1 MEEMEGKRNTELD
14 NLKEEK
20 EELKKLVE
28 KQTSI
33 IKEMEQ
39 QLVRASSDNSAMK
52 QQQQELTNTVN
63 NLIHTISLGEPPTA
77 CVSIP
82 LIIREIWDKT
92 DSRNNIMPTQRQLFK
107 CLGKRLDQNQSA
119 EKDNYH

>member
-1 MEEMEGKRNTELD
+1 MEGKRNTELD

-20 EELKKLVE
+20 EQLKKLVE
-28 KQTSI
+28 KQTGI

-39 QLVRASSDNSAMK
+39 QLLRASSDNSAMK

-63 NLIHTISLGEPPTA
+63 NLIHTISLGKPPAA

-82 LIIREIWDKT
+82 LNTCEIGDKT
-92 DSRNNIMPTQRQLFK
+92 DSQNNIMPAHRQLFK
-107 CLGKRLDQNQSA
+107 CLGKRFDKNQPTA
-119 EKDNYH
+119 